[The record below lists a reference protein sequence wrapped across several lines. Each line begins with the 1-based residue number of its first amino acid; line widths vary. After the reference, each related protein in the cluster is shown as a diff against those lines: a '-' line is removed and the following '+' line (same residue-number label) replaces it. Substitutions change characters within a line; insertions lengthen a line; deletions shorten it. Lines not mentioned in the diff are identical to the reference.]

1 MSKNDRVIPL
11 RVILKLIILMAVL
24 FKVNSGFIQ
33 QKNTREIVG
42 IQHFFNRKST
52 IF

>member
-24 FKVNSGFIQ
+24 YKLDCAWLCIYAAERKKMSELNGFPD
-33 QKNTREIVG
+33 K
-42 IQHFFNRKST
+42 
-52 IF
+52 